1 VDITYIDYVQGMDNE
16 HINQGDADMTIYTGI
31 PSNMTYN
38 QAKNAANSTNQNI
51 IFAGEA
57 GNGCRFE
64 VYFCPQRNRQIW
76 TTVTANGTRIV

>member
-1 VDITYIDYVQGMDNE
+1 M
-16 HINQGDADMTIYTGI
+16 MTIYTGI

-51 IFAGEA
+51 IFAGDA